1 MFTKNDLI
9 EKLDRALEVAQR
21 KMKIE
26 NKDRPNRHIAKV
38 ETLDFDIEATMK
50 EWTREKSINLAIV
63 DISALTPQDVA
74 SIPEILSQPT
84 VLLLK
89 NFGDYT
95 HDMLREPYRQLV
107 KDCIYGVDGVFAN
120 NFLFAVATTK
130 SDMLI
135 RDMSERSCFGHFNN

>member
-1 MFTKNDLI
+1 MFTKSDLI
-9 EKLDRALEVAQR
+9 EKLDRSLKIASR

-26 NKDRPNRHIAKV
+26 DKDRPNLHIAKV
-38 ETLDFDIEATMK
+38 ETLDFDLDTTLK
-50 EWTREKSINLAIV
+50 EWAKESNINFASV
-63 DISALTPQDVA
+63 DISALTSNDVA
-74 SIPEILSQPT
+74 AIPEILSQPT

-107 KDCIYGVDGVFAN
+107 KDCRYGVDGIFVN

-130 SDMLI
+130 NDMLI
-135 RDMSERSCFGHFNN
+135 RDMSERTCFGTYNV